1 MQGGGESAG
10 NMYVTSCE
18 QVGIML
24 SQCRR
29 MRCVSAH
36 RQHRRVNNKLNLGTS
51 ALDLPSYFDWKSD
64 PPCQIRK
71 TVQIMLIER
80 KETTHLRQWHV
91 WLA

>member
-1 MQGGGESAG
+1 MIHHLFTTIAITK
-10 NMYVTSCE
+10 YVGCKEEVRVQTTCMSSRE

-36 RQHRRVNNKLNLGTS
+36 RQHRRVNSKLNLGTS

-64 PPCQIRK
+64 PP
-71 TVQIMLIER
+71 
-80 KETTHLRQWHV
+80 H
-91 WLA
+91 